1 MPHRITRAV
10 IGFIFAFVALALV
23 ATVSGPVRSD
33 FSIIAIGVF
42 LAALVV
48 DALIGDAVRAG
59 IGLRR

>member
-1 MPHRITRAV
+1 
-10 IGFIFAFVALALV
+10 
-23 ATVSGPVRSD
+23 VRQD

-42 LAALVV
+42 IAALTV